1 MKNWATLE
9 ADRVRLM
16 GKHYTPGRGGQKIQ
30 HVTIHHMAM
39 VGGIDEC
46 VRVWED
52 RPASA
57 HYCVGPDGE
66 IGQAVWD
73 RDTAWSNANQLSN
86 QRSITIEHSNSAG
99 AAQDWPISEATLEEG
114 AHLVAA
120 ICVYY
125 RLGRPVSGK
134 NVRFHNVESGGI
146 TSCPYHL
153 RPGGKYHDRYMRR
166 AQHWYDEMTKPKVAP
181 KAKAKAEIKATTAT
195 TTTTSK
201 KETPLMVL
209 TDKEQK
215 ELLALARDIKA
226 QLTGSSELGQYP
238 GWAQLGGRTL
248 IDGVAFVGKKLQVEG
263 FKDVKKEAKG
273 D

>member
-16 GKHYTPGRGGQKIQ
+16 GKHYTTGRGGQKIQ

-57 HYCVGPDGE
+57 HYCIGPDGE

-153 RPGGKYHDRYMRR
+153 RPGGKYHDRYMCR

-195 TTTTSK
+195 TK
-201 KETPLMVL
+201 KNNKGALMAL

-226 QLTGSSELGQYP
+226 QITGSAELGKYP

-263 FKDVKKEAKG
+263 FKDVKEGK
-273 D
+273 DD